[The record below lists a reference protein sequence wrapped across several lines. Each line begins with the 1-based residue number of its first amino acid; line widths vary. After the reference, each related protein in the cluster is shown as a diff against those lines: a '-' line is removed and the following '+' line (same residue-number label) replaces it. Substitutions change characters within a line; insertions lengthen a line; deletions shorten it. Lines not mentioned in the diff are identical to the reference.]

1 MAILLVMQLTVPF
14 LMLFFIHHHVVSATV
29 TGIAAWMFFSI
40 HQVFPEP
47 RMEPQNIQPAYQLIQ
62 KIQPAYQPACF
73 VCAGVS

>member
-47 RMEPQNIQPAYQLIQ
+47 RMEP
-62 KIQPAYQPACF
+62 
-73 VCAGVS
+73 